1 MYSIGRFSEICN
13 TSVKTLRYY
22 SEIGLLEPSYIDPV
36 TNYRYYDDE
45 KIQIVNKINLL
56 KSFQLPLASIKLL
69 IDSHSKTQ
77 WKSVLEYKIAE
88 LEIQKEEIFKQ
99 IQGIHQVKEQIDRDI
114 PIIPGPEL
122 SPCYIENREDIMIF
136 SIRQYIKITSMDQ
149 LVRDLFN
156 QIYAFNLVANGEL
169 MAIFHARN
177 LNQKEADVE
186 LLLPIVDANGIEGCR
201 ILSGGTYACLT
212 FKGPYSQ
219 LEIGYQ
225 RLKSWILQQN
235 LIQTGLGMEI
245 YKKGLIPFQVHL
257 KDIRPNL
264 NLSPTEFMTKICI
277 PIDHSHR

>member
-1 MYSIGRFSEICN
+1 MYPIGRFSEICN

-56 KSFQLPLASIKLL
+56 KSFQIPLTSIKLL
-69 IDSHSKTQ
+69 IESHSKTQ
-77 WKSVLEYKIAE
+77 WKSILEYKVAE
-88 LEIQKEEIFKQ
+88 LEIQKEEILKQ
-99 IQGIHQVKEQIDRDI
+99 IQGIHQVKDQIDREI

-122 SPCYIENREDIMIF
+122 SSCYIENRKDILTF
-136 SIRQYIKITSMDQ
+136 SIRQCIKITSMDQ

-156 QIYAFNLVANGEL
+156 QAYAFNLVMNGDL
-169 MAIFHARN
+169 TAIFHARN
-177 LNQKEADVE
+177 LNQRKADVE
-186 LLLPIVDANGIEGCR
+186 LLLPIVDANGTEGCR
-201 ILSGGTYACLT
+201 ILHGGAYACLT

-225 RLKSWILQQN
+225 RLENWILQQN

-245 YKKGLIPFQVHL
+245 YEKGLIPSQVNL

-264 NLSPTEFMTKICI
+264 NISPTEFMTKICI